1 MWYLI
6 IPPIVVVASLLF
18 VLWYLSRKGA
28 DPLVAA
34 RASRLEEAAGQQVSF
49 SRTKS
54 FFLRLLEK
62 MAYRFK
68 VASLK
73 MHNRLHGVTQSLKES
88 QQRFRS
94 KSAPQEA
101 SRQSDEI
108 ANARR
113 EAVYTPQTDNVR
125 HFFARGATEEK
136 ERNVSADSEKE
147 SIAFFPTKTEE
158 RNEGSEPAVP
168 AVRAAMTLD
177 APIVRSRKETV
188 SPVLSP
194 ARSSEKPPVA
204 PLSRP
209 MVSER
214 ATHPERVHKKTA
226 APNIREEDFIAR
238 IAANPKD
245 FTAYEGL
252 GDYYL
257 EAHNIKDAKECYRQV
272 LKLSPVQRM
281 VKIKIRRLEKILSQ
295 KAA

>member
-62 MAYRFK
+62 IAYRFK

-73 MHNRLHGVTQSLKES
+73 AHNKLHGVTQSLKES
-88 QQRFRS
+88 QRRFTSSSVS
-94 KSAPQEA
+94 KEELV
-101 SRQSDEI
+101 QSDE
-108 ANARR
+108 AAHARR
-113 EAVYTPQTDNVR
+113 EAVYTPQTGNVR
-125 HFFARGATEEK
+125 HFFERGMTEVKEQSVGEELEK
-136 ERNVSADSEKE
+136 EG
-147 SIAFFPTKTEE
+147 IAFFPTAKEETGRSGAAIPVARTE
-158 RNEGSEPAVP
+158 A
-168 AVRAAMTLD
+168 TLE
-177 APIVRSRKETV
+177 APIMRSRREAA
-188 SPVLSP
+188 PLAQP
-194 ARSSEKPPVA
+194 RPSEKPLVSSP
-204 PLSRP
+204 SRP

-214 ATHPERVHKKTA
+214 AMHPERVQKKVATR
-226 APNIREEDFIAR
+226 NGREEDFIAR

-257 EAHNIKDAKECYRQV
+257 EAHNVKDAKECYRQV